1 MLKNYFSI
9 AYRNLRKNYVFTFIN
24 LLGLSLGM
32 TAFILIFQYI
42 SFEKSVNGFHTNLP
56 NIYKLITQSQKGD
69 MWDNTAPG
77 LAVIGKQQIGEIKDF
92 CRLALGSN
100 LGDGVVSI
108 GDTPEKVQSFREGNF
123 AYAESNFFGVFTF
136 QLKNGN
142 ANALKNPNS
151 VALSESIS
159 KKYFGKQ
166 NPLGKLLTLD
176 NQFGTTL
183 YTVTAVYKDMPE
195 NSDLQLDIL
204 FSLQTLANK
213 ANSNGNEWASLD
225 GLNSQW
231 LKTYFLLQPGTDP
244 AIVETKAIELKKK
257 LAPENTDLFLLQP
270 FAHQHLGKSLSDK
283 MPTTGNLGFIYLL
296 TGISILIVVIAWFNY
311 VNLSTASALKRAKEV
326 GIRKVAGASKSQ
338 LIRQFLGESLTMNL
352 VAFLLALALVNLSQ
366 TAYNYFIGKQLSFEV
381 FQQNNLWLIG
391 LGLIVIGSVA
401 SGAYTSFA
409 LSSFKPSETLKGIF
423 SKSGEGI
430 WLRKTLVVFQ
440 FSISIALI
448 GCTIIL
454 QRQLHFLQNKEL
466 GMDLTQLLVMVGP
479 EIGRDET
486 FKNRA
491 TGFENELAQLGFV
504 ETYCRTASVP
514 IEGYNYSTSGVTK
527 QNPLPGDEKLG
538 YAMMMAGYNFF
549 KTYSISIAAGKEF
562 TEEMGNRPW
571 GEVDKIMANEK
582 AVAQLGF
589 SSNEEAVGQKIIFEN
604 KEYELIGVVKDY
616 HHLSVRQAID
626 PIIFLPKNNGGYYTT
641 KITTNNIQ
649 EKVAVL
655 NNLYRKYFPG
665 NPFDYYFLNDK
676 YNQLYKTEQQYGT
689 LFTIASVLAIFIAC
703 LGLFGLATFTV
714 EQRIKEIGIRKVL
727 GASVFQ
733 INKLVSKDFLVLVI
747 LSIVIA
753 TPLSWYAM
761 HEWLQSFAYQTQ
773 ITWWIFGVAGLVALL
788 IALVTVSSQ
797 AIKAAMGNPVESLR
811 SE

>member
-1 MLKNYFSI
+1 MLKNYLFT
-9 AYRNLRKNYVFTFIN
+9 ALRNLRKNYVFTFIN

-32 TAFILIFQYI
+32 AAFILIFQYI

-56 NIYKLITQSQKGD
+56 NIYKLITQSQKGN
-69 MWDNTAPG
+69 MWDDTAPG
-77 LAVIGKQQIGEIKDF
+77 LAIIGKQQIGEIKDF

-100 LGDGVVSI
+100 LGDGVVSV
-108 GDTPEKVQSFREGNF
+108 GDSPEKAQSFREGNF
-123 AYAESNFFGVFTF
+123 AYAESNFFDVFTF
-136 QLKNGN
+136 LLKSGDI
-142 ANALKNPNS
+142 NALKSPNS

-159 KKYFGKQ
+159 KKYFGTQ
-166 NPLGKLLTLD
+166 NPIGKVVTLN

-183 YTVTAVYKDMPE
+183 YTVTAIYADMPE
-195 NSDLQLDIL
+195 NSDLRLDIL

-213 ANSNGNEWASLD
+213 ANANGNDWANLD

-231 LKTYFLLQPGTDP
+231 LKTYFILQPEVDP
-244 AIVETKAIELKKK
+244 SIVETKAIELKKK
-257 LAPENTDLFLLQP
+257 LAPENTDTFLLQP
-270 FAHQHLGKSLSDK
+270 LANQHLGKSLSDK

-296 TGISILIVVIAWFNY
+296 TGISILILVIAWFNY
-311 VNLSTASALKRAKEV
+311 INLSTASALKRAKEV

-338 LIRQFLGESLTMNL
+338 LIRQFLGESLTMNV
-352 VAFLLALALVNLSQ
+352 VAFLLALALVNLLQ
-366 TAYNYFIGKQLSFEV
+366 AVYNYFIGKQLSFAV

-391 LGLIVIGSVA
+391 FGLIVIGSVA

-440 FSISIALI
+440 FSVSIALI

-454 QRQLHFLQNKEL
+454 QRQLHFLQNKDL

-491 TGFENELAQLGFV
+491 TGFENELAQFGFV
-504 ETYCRTASVP
+504 ENYCRTASVP
-514 IEGYNYSTSGVTK
+514 VDGYNYSTSGVTK
-527 QNPLPGDEKLG
+527 QNPMPGDEKLG
-538 YAMMMAGYNFF
+538 YAMMMAGYNYF
-549 KTYSISIAAGKEF
+549 KTYSIPIAAGKEF
-562 TEEMGNRPW
+562 TEEVGNRPW
-571 GEVDKIMANEK
+571 SEINQLMANEK

-589 SSNEEAVGQKIIFEN
+589 LSNEEAIGQKIIFEN
-604 KEYELIGVVKDY
+604 KEYELIGVVTDY

-626 PIIFLPKNNGGYYTT
+626 PIIFLPKNNGGFYTA
-641 KITTNNIQ
+641 KIATQNIQ
-649 EKVAVL
+649 NNVAAL
-655 NNLYRKYFPG
+655 NNLYKKYFPG

-689 LFTIASVLAIFIAC
+689 LFTVASTLAIFIAC

-733 INKLVSKDFLVLVI
+733 ISKLVSKDFLVLVI
-747 LSIVIA
+747 LSIAIA

-761 HEWLQSFAYQTQ
+761 KTWLQGFAYQTE
-773 ITWWIFGVAGLVALL
+773 ITWWIFGIAGIIAVL
-788 IALVTVSSQ
+788 IALVTVSTQ
-797 AIKAAMGNPVESLR
+797 AIKAAMSNPVESLR